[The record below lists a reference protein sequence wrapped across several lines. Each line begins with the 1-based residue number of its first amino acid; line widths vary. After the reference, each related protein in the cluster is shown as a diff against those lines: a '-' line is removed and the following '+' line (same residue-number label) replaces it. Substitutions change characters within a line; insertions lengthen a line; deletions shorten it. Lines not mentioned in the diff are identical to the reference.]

1 VTDEEKRAYEYVTLM
16 WDDYHAMTY
25 GRFDICD
32 PEGNMDYIKAA
43 EFTRQREEEIRQREK
58 DRGVLNSII
67 LRTPTGEELE
77 SLTNIDMREHSALA
91 ELKRGLRTEESQ

>member
-1 VTDEEKRAYEYVTLM
+1 VTD
-16 WDDYHAMTY
+16 
-25 GRFDICD
+25 
-32 PEGNMDYIKAA
+32 
-43 EFTRQREEEIRQREK
+43 EEEIRQREK

-91 ELKRGLRTEESQ
+91 ELKRGMKEDMQ

>member
-1 VTDEEKRAYEYVTLM
+1 VTD
-16 WDDYHAMTY
+16 
-25 GRFDICD
+25 
-32 PEGNMDYIKAA
+32 
-43 EFTRQREEEIRQREK
+43 EEEIRQREK